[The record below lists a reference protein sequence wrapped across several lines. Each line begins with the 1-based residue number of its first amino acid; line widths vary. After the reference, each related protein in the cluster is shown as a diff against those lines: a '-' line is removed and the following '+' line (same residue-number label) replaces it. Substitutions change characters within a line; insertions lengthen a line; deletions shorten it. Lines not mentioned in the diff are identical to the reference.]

1 MVVFTQILGYAARQV
16 SRNYLRGLFMDSLR
30 LHVKGGV
37 GGMGL
42 PRFGGIGGRGGHVYL
57 VAKEGETLKNLSS
70 KLKVHKIIAGEG
82 GNSSQTQLLGKLG
95 EDMTIPVPPGVSVIT
110 DQGVKLGELNEPGS
124 KLIVAKGGIGG
135 CRETGFSGQ
144 KGEAL
149 HIHLDLKLIAD
160 ACLVGFPNAGKS
172 TLLKAVSRASP
183 KIASYPFTTLR
194 PHIGIMQYKDLRQI
208 SVADLPGLIEGAH
221 VNIGM
226 GHRFLKHVERTQLMI
241 VVVDIQ
247 GFRLSPKHLRRNC
260 LETIVL
266 LNKELELYKP
276 DLLNMPA
283 ILVVNKMDT
292 ENATEKLNEVKPLIK
307 EYERTLATFSDEI
320 RPEKAFVFE
329 AVLPVALRE
338 RNVDEIKLL
347 KEKVRTVLD
356 LHAEKKAMKMRGEFP
371 DSELIEKLKQET
383 MQRIP
388 TLV

>member
-16 SRNYLRGLFMDSLR
+16 PRNYLRGLFVDSLR
-30 LHVKGGV
+30 LHVKGGT

-57 VAKEGETLKNLSS
+57 VAKEGENLKNLAS
-70 KLKVHKIIAGEG
+70 KLKAHKLVAGAG
-82 GNSSQTQLLGKLG
+82 GNSSQIQLLGKLG
-95 EDMTIPVPPGVSVIT
+95 EDMTIPVPPGVSVIS

-194 PHIGIMQYKDLRQI
+194 PHIGLIEYKDLRQI
-208 SVADLPGLIEGAH
+208 SIADLPGLIEGAH
-221 VNIGM
+221 INIGM
-226 GHRFLKHVERTQLMI
+226 GHRFLKHVERTKLMLI
-241 VVVDIQ
+241 VVDIQ
-247 GFRLSPKHLRRNC
+247 GFRLSPKHVPRNC
-260 LETIVL
+260 FETIVL

-283 ILVVNKMDT
+283 ILVINKMDT
-292 ENATEKLNEVKPLIK
+292 ENAREKLNEIKPLIK
-307 EYERTLATFSDEI
+307 EYERNLATVSDEI

-329 AVLPVALRE
+329 AILSVALRE
-338 RNVDEIKLL
+338 KNVDEIKLL
-347 KEKVRTVLD
+347 KEKVRIVLD
-356 LHAEKKAMKMRGEFP
+356 LLAEKEVRQTEEFS
-371 DSELIEKLKQET
+371 DSELIKKLKEES